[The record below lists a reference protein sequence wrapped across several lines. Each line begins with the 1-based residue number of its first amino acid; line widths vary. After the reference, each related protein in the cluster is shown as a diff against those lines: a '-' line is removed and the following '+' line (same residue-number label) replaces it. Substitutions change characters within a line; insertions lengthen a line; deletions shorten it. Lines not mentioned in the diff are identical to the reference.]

1 MQFILWIAFLLVI
14 GLAIFAVQNSTAPPV
29 VMKFLFWQFQTS
41 FIYSILGS
49 VAVGVVIT
57 LLFWIPRAIRASLR
71 GRNLKKKVGALEE
84 EIKHHVEETQPEQL

>member
-1 MQFILWIAFLLVI
+1 MQFIFWIAFLLVI
-14 GLAIFAVQNSTAPPV
+14 GLAIFAVQNSTTPPV

-71 GRNLKKKVGALEE
+71 AKNLRKKVGALEE
-84 EIKHHVEETQPEQL
+84 EMKRHVEETQPEGL